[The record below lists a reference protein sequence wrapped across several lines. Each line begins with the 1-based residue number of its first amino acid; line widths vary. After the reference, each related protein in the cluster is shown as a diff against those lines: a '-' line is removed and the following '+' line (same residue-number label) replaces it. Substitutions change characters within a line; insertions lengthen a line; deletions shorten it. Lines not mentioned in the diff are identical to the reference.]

1 MIIFYVDALSTVFVM
16 GGSTYFALNMA
27 SKDPILTS
35 VADRS
40 KIMES
45 IMLDD
50 ASLDNMQSGGGL
62 WPAPAESGPA
72 TAFVPMLAKMYRAVT
87 FDRYG
92 NRRFDA
98 ANTTTLGSCSSA
110 VCNPDKSTTNDRFTT
125 SGYAYDGNGNLDRP
139 INHGAPLATHRF
151 FPKRGSPCPAFS
163 DN

>member
-1 MIIFYVDALSTVFVM
+1 MIIFYVVAISTVFVM

-92 NRRFDA
+92 IISPQQEMIVALMVRLTVPDRLFFAYLVDTLVSVTTGVARFPNGETPDARRRRAFAMLIPWYA
-98 ANTTTLGSCSSA
+98 A
-110 VCNPDKSTTNDRFTT
+110 
-125 SGYAYDGNGNLDRP
+125 
-139 INHGAPLATHRF
+139 
-151 FPKRGSPCPAFS
+151 AFGWPQ
-163 DN
+163 